1 MLAQLVHQAD
11 AHATY
16 THEREVA
23 IARAFADRYATERNL
38 LQAICLIAVAVGG
51 SLWLTSKITEQIVA
65 SVRDD
70 PRGFRA
76 RVADINIGEIAAASI
91 EHSRGIDQVNL
102 TISRPAIPSSLPSA
116 SRCAHGLRRAAQFPV
131 PPSECTPRRPS
142 RPMRG
147 RVDLGHALLNQP
159 NDEYPKKALHVRT
172 ANRVPLIPVRSYRG
186 PIAPRVDGG
195 VRFTP
200 WPHEPSQT
208 IRRRAGE
215 PTRRRIQSHR
225 RSP

>member
-1 MLAQLVHQAD
+1 MRTQPIRMSAKSRSHGHSRIATRPSATCCRPLSDRGRGWRQPLADEQDHG
-11 AHATY
+11 
-16 THEREVA
+16 
-23 IARAFADRYATERNL
+23 ADRR
-38 LQAICLIAVAVGG
+38 IG
-51 SLWLTSKITEQIVA
+51 S
-65 SVRDD
+65 DD
-70 PRGFRA
+70 PGGFRA
-76 RVADINIGEIAAASI
+76 CVTDINIGEIAAAST
-91 EHSRGIDQVNL
+91 EHSRGIDQMNL

-116 SRCAHGLRRAAQFPV
+116 SRCAHGLRRAAQFSV
-131 PPSECTPRRPS
+131 PPSECTPRRAS

-147 RVDLGHALLNQP
+147 RLDLGHALLNQP